1 MMHPHT
7 HKHAGVER
15 EQVAVSAQGIVR
27 MNIVWVSRRSFETLN
42 YDKLIPMQRQRLLD
56 DAEEE
61 AIVMALQ
68 RLVLDWNKASCM

>member
-1 MMHPHT
+1 
-7 HKHAGVER
+7 
-15 EQVAVSAQGIVR
+15 VSAQGIVR